1 MNIRKTAAALVAL
14 GLSLGLVGVG
24 VGATFTD
31 SASVVQGATV
41 GSFGCT
47 VSSTVPG
54 AIVATDKHS
63 VAFTAPDIQGS
74 GQSSVPF
81 PFTITATGSVGV
93 QVHLTVAL
101 TNQGNT
107 FSDMLNPSLTTGTQ
121 DVIIGPA
128 PASHSFAGGLKW
140 GSLDN
145 SYLGKAVSIT
155 YTAAC
160 GEIVHGTNNNVFICT
175 YVGTPG
181 VDQTLTGIRP
191 LGTPTNAAPGTWV
204 QYPAGNTVGSL
215 AYVVAY
221 NDGQPQPPLSACPP
235 PSNASTNATVHFWKT
250 VDNTFGGTATP
261 ADWTMSLSDPS
272 TFTVVRSG
280 VDGQT
285 VSVAPG
291 AYHLDEA
298 AASSVTQPYQSQM
311 GGCFKDL
318 ATASGFAQD
327 VTFTSGETWYCG
339 FANQVVPATVLFSN
353 TYPTTAPAT
362 PVAMHMTSSSHTYT
376 DADGGFVDMVPGTY
390 TVSQDLPAGY
400 TADAGACTDLAG
412 SGGTVGPTI
421 TVTNGDL
428 WSCGFRN
435 TVTP

>member
-1 MNIRKTAAALVAL
+1 MNIRKTGAALVAL
-14 GLSLGLVGVG
+14 GLAFGLVGAG
-24 VGATFTD
+24 VSATFTD

-54 AIVATDKHS
+54 AIVAPDKHS

-81 PFTITATGSVGV
+81 PFTITATGSIGV

-107 FSDMLNPSLTTGTQ
+107 FADMLNPSLTNGTQ
-121 DVIIGPA
+121 DVIVGPA
-128 PASHSFAGGLKW
+128 PASHTFAGGLKW

-145 SYLGKAVSIT
+145 TYLGTTVSIT

-175 YVGTPG
+175 YAGTPG

-191 LGTPTNAAPGTWV
+191 LGTPTNAAPGTWF

-221 NDGQPQPPLSACPP
+221 NDGQPQPSLSACPA
-235 PSNASTNATVHFWKT
+235 PSNGSTNATVHFFKT

-261 ADWTMSLSDPS
+261 ADWTINLSQN
-272 TFTVVRSG
+272 FAVVKSG
-280 VDGQT
+280 TNGQT
-285 VSVAPG
+285 VSVSPG
-291 AYHLDEA
+291 TYTIDE
-298 AASSVTQPYQSQM
+298 SQGPNVTQPYQSQT
-311 GGCFKDL
+311 GGCWKDL
-318 ATASGFAQD
+318 VSVSGFPATYPD
-327 VTFTSGETWYCG
+327 FTFASGETWYCG
-339 FANQVVPATVLFSN
+339 FVNQVVPATVILSN

-362 PVAMHMTSSSHTYT
+362 PAVMHMTSSSHTYT
-376 DADGGFVDMVPGTY
+376 DVDGASVDMVPGTY

-400 TADAGACTDLAG
+400 TADTGACTNLTD
-412 SGGTVGPTI
+412 STVTGPTI

-428 WSCGFRN
+428 WSCGFTN
-435 TVTP
+435 TATP